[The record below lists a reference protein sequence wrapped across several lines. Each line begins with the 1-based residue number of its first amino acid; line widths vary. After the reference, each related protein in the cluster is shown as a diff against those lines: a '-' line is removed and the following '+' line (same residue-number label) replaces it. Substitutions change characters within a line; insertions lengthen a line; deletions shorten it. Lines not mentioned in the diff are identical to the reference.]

1 MRSRSESSKI
11 REVQVLGNQE
21 SLILLRRFPN
31 LAVTL
36 ATQVF
41 FGDGA
46 LWCVAS
52 PIQLP
57 CVDVSY
63 DPGQLYTRQALQLLS
78 QLRRQ
83 FPC

>member
-21 SLILLRRFPN
+21 SLVMLRRFPN

-41 FGDGA
+41 FGNGVNV
-46 LWCVAS
+46 VAE
-52 PIQLP
+52 ICQD
-57 CVDVSY
+57 CRQMNGKVFVD
-63 DPGQLYTRQALQLLS
+63 
-78 QLRRQ
+78 
-83 FPC
+83 